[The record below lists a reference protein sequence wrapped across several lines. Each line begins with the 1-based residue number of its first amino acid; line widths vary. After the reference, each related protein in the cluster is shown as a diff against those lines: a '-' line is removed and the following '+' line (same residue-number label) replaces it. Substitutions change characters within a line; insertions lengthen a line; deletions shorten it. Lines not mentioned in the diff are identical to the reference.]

1 MGQILDGKKVAQD
14 VKSSVANWIQR
25 ELSRVPKLII
35 LTAGDD
41 DASKVYVRNKL
52 KAAESVG
59 IEAEQVLISEDLY
72 GKEYFWDWLDNIIDS
87 ADGVILQLPAP
98 KWCDVE
104 EITRHIPAHKDVDG
118 FTDINVG
125 ELRTKEA
132 PTHAPCTPAGIMEL
146 LIEYDLIKGSNALVI
161 GRSNLVGRPI
171 AEMLLQADYTVT
183 IAHSKTPKDTLLKL
197 FAEADV
203 VVSAA
208 GVRDLITETDGYD
221 LHKPGRIIIDV
232 SINRDENGK
241 LCGDMSEDFKDKYSD
256 YYTPVPGG
264 IGPMTVAM
272 LMFNTYM
279 AARYNGAEKDPE

>member
-14 VKSSVANWIQR
+14 VKSNVANWIQR
-25 ELSRVPKLII
+25 ELVRAPKLII

-52 KAAESVG
+52 KAAETVG

-72 GKEYFWDWLDNIIDS
+72 NKGYFWGWLDNIIDS

-104 EITRHIPAHKDVDG
+104 EITRHIPAQKDVDG

-146 LIEYDLIKGSNALVI
+146 LIEYDLVKGGNALVI

-221 LHKPGRIIIDV
+221 LYKPGRVIIDV

-279 AARYNGAEKDPE
+279 AARYNGATKDPE